1 METKYG
7 ILLVI
12 LGYLL
17 CLGCMWTIII
27 IRKSKKSKAKVKP
40 ITI

>member
-7 ILLVI
+7 ILLVV

-27 IRKSKKSKAKVKP
+27 IRKSNKAKVKP